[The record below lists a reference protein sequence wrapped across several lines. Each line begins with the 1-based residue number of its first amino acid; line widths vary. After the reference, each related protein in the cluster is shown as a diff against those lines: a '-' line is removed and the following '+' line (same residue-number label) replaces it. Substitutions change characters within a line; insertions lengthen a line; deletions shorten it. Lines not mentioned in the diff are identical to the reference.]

1 MQNID
6 HAGGFPAGASHVN
19 ARRFGAAL
27 CITGRARGLVRAV
40 TTPASAS
47 GQNAAM
53 QSVLSAGVI
62 LIPTQFLSSEM
73 IFMLVARS
81 RIGFK

>member
-1 MQNID
+1 L
-6 HAGGFPAGASHVN
+6 GACRTAPIS
-19 ARRFGAAL
+19 G
-27 CITGRARGLVRAV
+27 
-40 TTPASAS
+40 S